1 MPSPQMQE
9 VINRLR
15 QRRATPS
22 SQPPQTYE
30 EILGPYS
37 LADQVNPLPADVS
50 VTDLN
55 ANGVPSHW
63 LHIHNDGDDRVL
75 MAVDTLSA
83 RFAATVSWPRRSDA
97 LPKCTC
103 SSRSTGSH
111 RSTDSQPPSTTC

>member
-37 LADQVNPLPADVS
+37 LANQVNPLPADVS
-50 VTDLN
+50 VTDLISDSERL
-55 ANGVPSHW
+55 ASAAAEAGVDIT
-63 LHIHNDGDDRVL
+63 LHVGEGLPHVYQA
-75 MAVDTLSA
+75 AVATPEAVSA
-83 RFAATVSWPRRSDA
+83 MRQIADFIRR
-97 LPKCTC
+97 L
-103 SSRSTGSH
+103 
-111 RSTDSQPPSTTC
+111 

>member
-9 VINRLR
+9 VINLLR

-50 VTDLN
+50 GSR
-55 ANGVPSHW
+55 GVISPS
-63 LHIHNDGDDRVL
+63 
-75 MAVDTLSA
+75 APTLTSGCGKRTAQGSPGQRGRASACLRSFAESAPNSA
-83 RFAATVSWPRRSDA
+83 R
-97 LPKCTC
+97 
-103 SSRSTGSH
+103 
-111 RSTDSQPPSTTC
+111 